1 MLIAKIGIRLH
12 GFDFNF
18 TVLIRI
24 GQEKRR
30 RNQQSIGSDPVLIFN
45 SKKESGWRVFRF
57 PGLTLS

>member
-30 RNQQSIGSDPVLIFN
+30 RNQQSIGSDPENGKI
-45 SKKESGWRVFRF
+45 
-57 PGLTLS
+57 LTISND